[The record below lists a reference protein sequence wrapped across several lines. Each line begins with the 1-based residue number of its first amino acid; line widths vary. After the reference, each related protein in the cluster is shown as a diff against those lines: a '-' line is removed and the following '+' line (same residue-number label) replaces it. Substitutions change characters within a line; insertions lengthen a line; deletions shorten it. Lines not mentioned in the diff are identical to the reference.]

1 MNLRLFGVLATVA
14 MVASAPG
21 NGEER
26 SRVDQLLDA
35 WEKAR
40 VEVKDL
46 TACFVRTQQTQLMR
60 KPLVSKG
67 TLVWSSHG
75 FRWRSEEPEP
85 SDMVIMGR
93 TIEIYYPELKTL
105 ERYRLRE
112 RDMILT
118 ALPGLST
125 SVRELRDNYEISV
138 EGEGSDE
145 RRQADSN
152 QQPNKGDAAEAA
164 STEENPSFVVFK
176 LLPKPKRLRNYIRS
190 IRIWADDQHFL
201 PNRVEYVEWEGDVIT
216 IELSEI
222 KRNVGIGPDSFKL
235 DLPRD
240 VEIVEPLED
249 LE

>member
-1 MNLRLFGVLATVA
+1 MNLRPFGVLTTLA
-14 MVASAPG
+14 MVAFAPG
-21 NGEER
+21 NGEQR
-26 SRVDQLLDA
+26 SRVDQLLDE
-35 WEKAR
+35 WEQAR
-40 VEVKDL
+40 AEVKDL
-46 TACFVRTQQTQLMR
+46 TARFVRTQQTQLMR

-85 SDMVIMGR
+85 SDMVIIGR
-93 TIEIYYPELKTL
+93 TIEIYYPELRTL

-112 RDMILT
+112 RDMLLT

-125 SVRELRDNYEISV
+125 SVQELRDNYEISI
-138 EGEGSDE
+138 EGKGSNE
-145 RRQADSN
+145 QRQAQSN
-152 QQPNKGDAAEAA
+152 QQSNKGKAAQAA
-164 STEENPSFVVFK
+164 STEESPGFIMFK
-176 LLPKPKRLRNYIRS
+176 LLPKPKRLRDYIRS

-201 PNRVEYVEWEGDVIT
+201 PSRVEYKETEGDLIT

-222 KRNVGIGPDSFKL
+222 KTNVGIGADSFKL

-240 VEIVEPLED
+240 VEIVEPFED